1 MVTTGNNW
9 NSTEVFPSPTGVNY
23 YELYDYIDVLEMENE
38 KLFPSPTGV
47 NYYESQ
53 GMEFNQMIEII
64 EFPSPTGVNY
74 YESRKK
80 EDYYD

>member
-47 NYYESQ
+47 NYYESLP
-53 GMEFNQMIEII
+53 IK
-64 EFPSPTGVNY
+64 P
-74 YESRKK
+74 
-80 EDYYD
+80 

>member
-9 NSTEVFPSPTGVNY
+9 NSTEV
-23 YELYDYIDVLEMENE
+23 
-38 KLFPSPTGV
+38 FPSPTGV